1 MRNWLVGLLIV
12 GLLSF
17 WGCQPPDK
25 KTEVTSDE
33 TQETQ
38 ESSEK
43 ATVEGEDDQATVED
57 EEDQATAEGEV
68 AGDQAT
74 AEGAGPSSDDTIATQ
89 KESEQ
94 VKVAV
99 AGPFTGTAAAF
110 GEMIERGARLKA
122 KQINE
127 AGGINGR
134 KLVLTFGDDAG
145 TDKEAKLVATRFATD
160 REILAVVGHFN
171 SSCSLAGKDIYKENG
186 IVALSPGS
194 TNVSVCEG
202 SDWTFRNLYR
212 DDFQGQFIARYIKNI
227 LTKYNS
233 VAVLFDNDDYGRG
246 LRDAF
251 TAEAKK
257 IDLELVTSV
266 AYDRENTDFSTQL
279 TKIKSKKPKAIFIS
293 GLYEQAALIVKQ
305 ARKLGIRS
313 LFFGADGIDSPDFLK
328 NAGISAEGTYLTT
341 PFTFGAG
348 GEEAAKVAAAFE
360 AEFKVPPDTWAAL
373 TYDAMG
379 MIAEAIEKTYNK
391 EATLAENRK
400 AIRDHLAS
408 IDTPEEGFIGI
419 TGLTYFDI
427 NGDTVNK
434 PAYVKVV
441 IDGKYTTAP
450 EQMLN
455 LDAFK

>member
-1 MRNWLVGLLIV
+1 MKNWFIGLLIM
-12 GLLSF
+12 GLISF

-25 KTEVTSDE
+25 KTEVSSDE
-33 TQETQ
+33 TEVSQET
-38 ESSEK
+38 
-43 ATVEGEDDQATVED
+43 
-57 EEDQATAEGEV
+57 
-68 AGDQAT
+68 
-74 AEGAGPSSDDTIATQ
+74 
-89 KESEQ
+89 SEQ

-110 GEMIERGARLKA
+110 GEMIKRGAELKA
-122 KQINE
+122 KEINT
-127 AGGINGR
+127 AGGINGM
-134 KLVLTFGDDAG
+134 KLTLKFGDDAG
-145 TDKEAKLVATRFATD
+145 TDKEAKSVATRFATD
-160 REILAVVGHFN
+160 KEILAVVGHFN
-171 SSCSLAGKDIYKENG
+171 SSCSLAGKPIYKDNE

-194 TNVSVCEG
+194 TNVSVAEG

-212 DDFQGQFIARYIKNI
+212 DDFQGKFIARYIQNV
-227 LTKYNS
+227 LTDAKT

-251 TAEAKK
+251 TAEAKV
-257 IDLELVTSV
+257 INLEVVRSV

-279 TKIKSKKPKAIFIS
+279 TDIKGKKPDIIFIS

-328 NAGISAEGTYLTT
+328 NAGVSAEGTYLTT

-348 GEEAAKVAAAFE
+348 GEKAAKVASAFE
-360 AEFKVPPDTWAAL
+360 AEFGVPPDTWAAL

-391 EATLAENRK
+391 DATLAENRK
-400 AIRDHLAS
+400 AIRVHLAS
-408 IDTPEEGFIGI
+408 LDTPEEGYKGI
-419 TGLTYFDI
+419 TGLTYFDK

-434 PAYVKVV
+434 PAYVKIVKN
-441 IDGKYTTAP
+441 GEYTTAP

-455 LDAFK
+455 LDAFE